1 MNVDLKGLSNLD
13 IQNVGGWPLAGKIAV
28 IGALCVCT
36 LFAGYWFDTKNQV
49 EVLNKERNEEGNL
62 KQSFE
67 GKQRRAANL
76 EPLKQQLAEMK
87 VTFGGMLRLLPS
99 RTEIEGLLVDISQA
113 GLASGLEFELFKPE
127 AEISEDFYA
136 IQPIKIK
143 VLGEYHEFGEF
154 ISAVANLPR
163 IVTQHDI
170 DLSPLGGGSGQK
182 SDALSMELVAK
193 TYRYLEEGE
202 VQE

>member
-1 MNVDLKGLSNLD
+1 MNLDLKSLNSLD
-13 IQNVGGWPLAGKIAV
+13 INNAGSWPIAGKIVV
-28 IGALCVCT
+28 IGLLCVCT
-36 LFAGYWFDTKNQV
+36 LFAGYWFDTKNQL
-49 EVLNKERNEEGNL
+49 EALKKERGEEATL

-127 AEISEDFYA
+127 AEVLEDFYA
-136 IQPIKIK
+136 VQPIKIK
-143 VLGEYHEFGEF
+143 VLGGYHQFGEF
-154 ISAVANLPR
+154 ISTVANLPR

-170 DLSPLGGGSGQK
+170 SISPLGGRGQQE
-182 SDALSMELVAK
+182 DVLSMELIAK
-193 TYRYLEEGE
+193 TYRYLEDGE
-202 VQE
+202 VQN

>member
-1 MNVDLKGLSNLD
+1 MNLDLKSLNDLD
-13 IQNVGGWPLAGKIAV
+13 INNAGSWPVAGKAAV
-28 IGALCVCT
+28 IGVLCLCT
-36 LFAGYWFDTKNQV
+36 LFAGYWFDTKSQL
-49 EVLNKERNEEGNL
+49 EVLSKKRNEETNL

-127 AEISEDFYA
+127 AEVLEDFYA
-136 IQPIKIK
+136 VQPIKIK
-143 VLGEYHEFGEF
+143 VLGGYHQFGEF
-154 ISAVANLPR
+154 ISTVANLPR

-170 DLSPLGGGSGQK
+170 GMSPVSGQREK
-182 SDALSMELVAK
+182 GEGLSMELVAK
-193 TYRYLEEGE
+193 TYRYLEDGE
-202 VQE
+202 VQD

>member
-1 MNVDLKGLSNLD
+1 MNLDLKSLNSLD
-13 IQNVGGWPLAGKIAV
+13 INNAGSWPIAGKIVV
-28 IGALCVCT
+28 IGLLCVCT
-36 LFAGYWFDTKNQV
+36 LFAGYWFDTKNQL
-49 EVLNKERNEEGNL
+49 EALKKERSEEASL

-127 AEISEDFYA
+127 AEVLEDFYA
-136 IQPIKIK
+136 VQPIKIK
-143 VLGEYHEFGEF
+143 VLGGYHQFGEF
-154 ISAVANLPR
+154 ISTVANLPR

-170 DLSPLGGGSGQK
+170 SISPLGGRGQQE
-182 SDALSMELVAK
+182 DMLSMELIAK
-193 TYRYLEEGE
+193 TYRYLEDGE
-202 VQE
+202 VQN

>member
-1 MNVDLKGLSNLD
+1 MNLDLKSLNSLD
-13 IQNVGGWPLAGKIAV
+13 INNAGSWPIAGKIVV
-28 IGALCVCT
+28 IGLLCVCT
-36 LFAGYWFDTKNQV
+36 LFAGYWFDTKNQL
-49 EVLNKERNEEGNL
+49 EALKKERGEEATL

-127 AEISEDFYA
+127 AEVLEDFYA
-136 IQPIKIK
+136 VQPIKIK
-143 VLGEYHEFGEF
+143 VLGGYHQFGEF
-154 ISAVANLPR
+154 ISTVANLPR

-170 DLSPLGGGSGQK
+170 SISPLGGRGQQE
-182 SDALSMELVAK
+182 DMLSMELIAK
-193 TYRYLEEGE
+193 TYRYLEDGE
-202 VQE
+202 VQN

>member
-1 MNVDLKGLSNLD
+1 MNLDLKSLNSLD
-13 IQNVGGWPLAGKIAV
+13 INNAGSWPIAGKIVV
-28 IGALCVCT
+28 IGLLCVCT
-36 LFAGYWFDTKNQV
+36 LFAGYWFDTKNQL
-49 EVLNKERNEEGNL
+49 EALKKERSEEATL

-127 AEISEDFYA
+127 AEVLEDFYA
-136 IQPIKIK
+136 VQPIKIK
-143 VLGEYHEFGEF
+143 VLGGYHQFGEF
-154 ISAVANLPR
+154 ISTVANLPR

-170 DLSPLGGGSGQK
+170 SISPLGGRGQQE
-182 SDALSMELVAK
+182 DVLSMELIAK
-193 TYRYLEEGE
+193 TYRYLEDGE
-202 VQE
+202 VQN

>member
-1 MNVDLKGLSNLD
+1 MNLDLKSLNSLD
-13 IQNVGGWPLAGKIAV
+13 INNAGSWPIAGKIVV
-28 IGALCVCT
+28 IGLLCVCT
-36 LFAGYWFDTKNQV
+36 LFAGYWFDTKNQL
-49 EVLNKERNEEGNL
+49 EALKKERSEEATL

-127 AEISEDFYA
+127 AEVLEDFYA
-136 IQPIKIK
+136 VQPIKIK
-143 VLGEYHEFGEF
+143 VLGGYHQFGEF
-154 ISAVANLPR
+154 ISTVANLPR

-170 DLSPLGGGSGQK
+170 SISPLGGRGQQE
-182 SDALSMELVAK
+182 DMLSMELIAK
-193 TYRYLEEGE
+193 TYRYLEDGE
-202 VQE
+202 VQN

>member
-1 MNVDLKGLSNLD
+1 MNVDLKSLNNLD
-13 IQNVGGWPLAGKIAV
+13 VNSIGSWPVAGRIAV
-28 IGALCVCT
+28 IAMLFIAA
-36 LFAGYWFDTKNQV
+36 LFAGYWFDTKGQL
-49 EVLNKERNEEGNL
+49 ELLSKERDEETNL
-62 KQSFE
+62 RQSFE

-127 AEISEDFYA
+127 AEVLEEFYA
-136 IQPIKIK
+136 VQPIRIR
-143 VLGEYHEFGEF
+143 VVGSYHQFGEF
-154 ISAVANLPR
+154 ISSVANLPR

-170 DLSPLGGGSGQK
+170 TIGPRGGRGEK
-182 SDALSMELVAK
+182 EDVLSMDLVAK
-193 TYRYLEEGE
+193 TYRYLEDGE
-202 VQE
+202 AQE